1 MNIPEFN
8 LQNPNKEFIYFS
20 KSTTNHNNNKDDDD
34 GNSIEG
40 NEQQQNSELLD
51 SNNIKNR
58 NELLKRFFPDILK
71 ALGDRAIKENTL
83 SLRELEQHL
92 QNQIQ
97 DLMTKRNYNTFLQ
110 KNMFN
115 KNINSNVSN
124 NSNESDATKS
134 QYDNNRHYQH
144 NNNRCNRKTLD

>member
-20 KSTTNHNNNKDDDD
+20 KPTTNHNNDDDDD

-134 QYDNNRHYQH
+134 QYDNNHHYQSTTTTTDATG
-144 NNNRCNRKTLD
+144 KL

>member
-1 MNIPEFN
+1 MNMPEFN
-8 LQNPNKEFIYFS
+8 LQNPKKEYIYFS
-20 KSTTNHNNNKDDDD
+20 KRITNHNNNYDND

-58 NELLKRFFPDILK
+58 NEILKRFFPDILK

-92 QNQIQ
+92 QNQMKVIIV
-97 DLMTKRNYNTFLQ
+97 TKAMLQ
-110 KNMFN
+110 NPNMIITAI
-115 KNINSNVSN
+115 INN
-124 NSNESDATKS
+124 
-134 QYDNNRHYQH
+134 